1 MQDSADIPTS
11 TPLDGWL
18 SELGEAQG
26 APGGG
31 AAAGVMLAIGAALL
45 RMVAEYTDAP
55 RATECSA
62 RLIGIRA
69 EALAAVEADG
79 VASAQFG
86 AALALPTDDPARDA
100 RVRDAAIAAAESSA
114 QVGAVGIRLTLEVR
128 LLDEIGNRSLLA
140 DLAVAAEALRAGI
153 AGALINLHSN
163 RRLARRHGADAAA
176 LTALDAEAA
185 RLTEG
190 RDEIARIA
198 DDLSS
203 QLAD

>member
-31 AAAGVMLAIGAALL
+31 AAAGVMLGIGAALL
-45 RMVAEYTDAP
+45 RMVAEYTDEA
-55 RATECSA
+55 RAAECSGRLVDA
-62 RLIGIRA
+62 RA
-69 EALAAVEADG
+69 DALVAVESDG
-79 VASAQFG
+79 VASAEFG
-86 AALALPTDDPARDA
+86 AALALSTDDPQRDA

-114 QVGAVGIRLTLEVR
+114 RVGAVGLALIPEVR

-153 AGALINLHSN
+153 SGALINLHSN

-176 LTALDAEAA
+176 LDALDDAGT
-185 RLTEG
+185 RLVDA

-198 DDLSS
+198 DDLASR
-203 QLAD
+203 LAE

>member
-26 APGGG
+26 A
-31 AAAGVMLAIGAALL
+31 IGAALL

-62 RLIGIRA
+62 RLVGIRA

-100 RVRDAAIAAAESSA
+100 RVRDAAITAAHSSA
-114 QVGAVGIRLTLEVR
+114 QVGAVGIRLTPEVR

-140 DLAVAAEALRAGI
+140 DLAVAAEALRAQP
-153 AGALINLHSN
+153 STP
-163 RRLARRHGADAAA
+163 RP
-176 LTALDAEAA
+176 
-185 RLTEG
+185 
-190 RDEIARIA
+190 RD
-198 DDLSS
+198 
-203 QLAD
+203 